1 MNYNYEVYVKIDEQ
15 NRIIEINSNAFISD
29 LTKWIKIDEG
39 VGDKY
44 HHAQGNYLPL
54 PLVDDRLIYRYKL
67 AEGLP
72 VERTQEEMDA
82 DYVEPE
88 IPEVQTYDEQIAELK
103 AQIEAQQ
110 QQLNA
115 YELAYSKGVNEA

>member
-1 MNYNYEVYVKIDEQ
+1 MNYNYEVYVRIDEQ
-15 NRIIEINSNAFISD
+15 NRIIEINSNGFISD
-29 LTKWIKIDEG
+29 LTNWIKIDEG
-39 VGDKY
+39 EGDKY

-54 PLVDDRLIYRYKL
+54 PLVDNRMIYRYKL
-67 AEGLP
+67 VDDIP
-72 VERTQEEMDA
+72 VERSQEEMDA

-103 AQIEAQQ
+103 AQVEAQQ

-115 YELAYSKGVNEA
+115 YELAYNKGVNEA